1 MIFCSEWYNIF
12 IFKNCNYIFEIY
24 LYLYLILI
32 FFSLKLFFEVL
43 REFVIFVKRIIGF
56 EVVNLKIVD
65 RVVLESSLIFE
76 SKKLGF

>member
-1 MIFCSEWYNIF
+1 M
-12 IFKNCNYIFEIY
+12 
-24 LYLYLILI
+24 
-32 FFSLKLFFEVL
+32 KLFFEVL

-65 RVVLESSLIFE
+65 GVVLESSLIFE

>member
-1 MIFCSEWYNIF
+1 MSDIIFLFLKIVIIF
-12 IFKNCNYIFEIY
+12 LEIY

-32 FFSLKLFFEVL
+32 FFSFKLFFEVL

-65 RVVLESSLIFE
+65 GVVLESSLIFE